1 MGDNTVYYYNEK
13 LLVKGNESDDYKC
26 AQMEELTFGTAW
38 DSKWKSFVIQGH
50 EVRMKKAMT
59 ARDLIASII
68 HVGKR

>member
-38 DSKWKSFVIQGH
+38 DSKWKSFVIQGYDGTRPYCKH
-50 EVRMKKAMT
+50 YTCWEEIDGM
-59 ARDLIASII
+59 
-68 HVGKR
+68 